1 MNSASVQPRV
11 EEQSPRVEAGERAHA
26 NKFME
31 NNFKKRL
38 KKYWENTQK
47 YLKKD
52 SGSLYLSALKTEQV
66 EEAEEIKEMKI
77 TEVPILEPE
86 RVLEAWE
93 EEPKKK
99 YDFYIELV
107 LFLILGIL
115 VGIALKTEAVKR
127 ITIGYDDYKMKIMKS
142 DFDINKI
149 EKDILQKQKDEVQKQ
164 EAESK

>member
-1 MNSASVQPRV
+1 MFH
-11 EEQSPRVEAGERAHA
+11 RVEAGERTHA
-26 NKFME
+26 NKLME
-31 NNFKKRL
+31 NNFKERL

-52 SGSLYLSALKTEQV
+52 SGSLYLSALKTEQA

-77 TEVPILEPE
+77 TEGPILEPE
-86 RVLEAWE
+86 RILEARE

-99 YDFYIELV
+99 YDFYVELV

-149 EKDILQKQKDEVQKQ
+149 EKDILQKQ